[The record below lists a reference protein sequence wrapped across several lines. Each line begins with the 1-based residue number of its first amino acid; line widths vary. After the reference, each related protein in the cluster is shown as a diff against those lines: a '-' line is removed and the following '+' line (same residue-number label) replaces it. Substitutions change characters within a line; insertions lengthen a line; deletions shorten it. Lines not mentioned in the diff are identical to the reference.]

1 LALLGVPV
9 VGFVVGKV
17 IHTFVWVVFL
27 LQIPITAA
35 HQAGQ
40 HGASGSELSLSGAL
54 GHRTENGFAPRDA
67 SGIGA
72 RDDYHPVAADW

>member
-1 LALLGVPV
+1 MALLGVPV

-40 HGASGSELSLSGAL
+40 HGASGFGRVSRLETRTKESSLY
-54 GHRTENGFAPRDA
+54 A
-67 SGIGA
+67 SQRVINLEA
-72 RDDYHPVAADW
+72 K